1 VDAADF
7 VTGMERA
14 EPSLK
19 PEWLLRPAPVAVT
32 PLRPATSPR
41 ADDQGRGA
49 SSRNRSSGCDRD
61 WSSQQSSRR
70 SSGSGGSRQND
81 RDGTGKSRGYSSFGR
96 HNRERVQEK
105 DPDFRDQDSKL
116 IQPEDPLRDGFESFS
131 SCRSE
136 KDRLNRTRSK
146 VSVSNRAV
154 GVSLDNGNLSKKD
167 TGGISFEREF
177 PHLGSEDKNGKQDI
191 GRVPSPGISTP
202 IQNIPLIT
210 ASEGWNSVL
219 AEVPLSDPSINSISS
234 SLSPAGSSKQT
245 EVSNSGSVLSMAE
258 TVMQSPLKISTTP
271 QLSIDAQKIEER
283 TLRQCILRPLT
294 PSTNKIYVSTH
305 SVAFAP
311 LPTHA

>member
-1 VDAADF
+1 
-7 VTGMERA
+7 
-14 EPSLK
+14 
-19 PEWLLRPAPVAVT
+19 
-32 PLRPATSPR
+32 
-41 ADDQGRGA
+41 
-49 SSRNRSSGCDRD
+49 
-61 WSSQQSSRR
+61 
-70 SSGSGGSRQND
+70 
-81 RDGTGKSRGYSSFGR
+81 
-96 HNRERVQEK
+96 
-105 DPDFRDQDSKL
+105 
-116 IQPEDPLRDGFESFS
+116 
-131 SCRSE
+131 
-136 KDRLNRTRSK
+136 
-146 VSVSNRAV
+146 VSNRAV
-154 GVSLDNGNLSKKD
+154 GVSLDNGNISKKD

-219 AEVPLSDPSINSISS
+219 AEVPTLSDPSINSISS

-271 QLSIDAQKIEER
+271 QVVNRYDVYVFPLRISFPSLDLNLMFMVLLFQLSIDAQKIEER

-294 PSTNKIYVSTH
+294 PSTNKISVSTQ

>member
-1 VDAADF
+1 M
-7 VTGMERA
+7 T
-14 EPSLK
+14 L
-19 PEWLLRPAPVAVT
+19 
-32 PLRPATSPR
+32 
-41 ADDQGRGA
+41 DDQGRGA

-61 WSSQQSSRR
+61 WSSQQSSSRR

-81 RDGTGKSRGYSSFGR
+81 RDGTGKSRGYPSFGR

-105 DPDFRDQDSKL
+105 DPDFRDRDSKL

-131 SCRSE
+131 SCMSE

-191 GRVPSPGISTP
+191 GRVSSPGISTP

-271 QLSIDAQKIEER
+271 QVVNQYDVYVFFPFAS
-283 TLRQCILRPLT
+283 
-294 PSTNKIYVSTH
+294 PSLLLI
-305 SVAFAP
+305 
-311 LPTHA
+311 